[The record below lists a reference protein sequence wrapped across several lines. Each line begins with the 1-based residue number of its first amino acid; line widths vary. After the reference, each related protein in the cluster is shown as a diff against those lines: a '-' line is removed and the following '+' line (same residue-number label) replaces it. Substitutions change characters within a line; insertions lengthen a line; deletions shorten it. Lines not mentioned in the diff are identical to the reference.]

1 MNINTQDLIVSTKH
15 QGEPIAPFW
24 THCVGAGRA
33 AEGLRADWQ
42 TQLRD
47 LVKTHGFRYIRFHG
61 LFHDDMFVYRE
72 DENGNVAPY
81 FQYVDA
87 LFDALLDMGIRPFVE
102 FAFMPTAIAEH
113 KKTVFWWGANGA
125 PPTDYDKWQELV
137 RATTA
142 HWVDRYGIDEVRT
155 WYFECWNEPNLKPF
169 FIGTRSQYLEL
180 YKRTAIA
187 VKAVDPSLR
196 IGGPATSNY
205 VPDERFAG
213 EIEDTSK
220 HAEVLNVEDLSTM
233 DWEPVWLQE
242 FFTYCR
248 AENVPVDFISVHP
261 YPTDWALD
269 EHGQGARLTRDK
281 DATPRDLAHVKS
293 IVKNSPYP
301 NAEIH
306 LTEWSSSSSSRDYTH
321 DYLQAATFVVRA
333 NLESTGCVDSM
344 SYWAFSDIFEEEG
357 GGQEPFHGGFG
368 MINQHGI
375 PKPTYHAYRFMSAL
389 GDHLL
394 ARTKNGVITRH
405 GQTQNVTGLFY
416 NYPDEVTQSVPASF
430 NTRDVADAILAQG
443 TSRTITVNITDLPAN
458 TDYQIEIVDKDHG
471 NAMAKYQA
479 LGYPLNLSR
488 SDVKDIK
495 AAATNT
501 RRENV
506 SSNAKGELNLSI
518 DLPAWAIALLN
529 SVED

>member
-1 MNINTQDLIVSTKH
+1 MNIKTQKMTVSSTE

-24 THCVGAGRA
+24 NLCVGAGRA

-42 TQLRD
+42 AQLRD
-47 LVKTHGFRYIRFHG
+47 LVATHGFRYIRFHG

-72 DENGNVAPY
+72 DKNGKVAPY
-81 FQYVDA
+81 FQYVDT

-113 KKTVFWWGANGA
+113 EKTAFWWGANGA

-142 HWVDRYGIDEVRT
+142 HWVDRYGMEEVRT

-169 FIGTRSQYLEL
+169 FTGTRSQYFEL
-180 YKRTAIA
+180 YKRTAVA
-187 VKAVDPSLR
+187 VKSVDSALR

-205 VPDERFAG
+205 VPDERFLG
-213 EIEDTSK
+213 EVEDSSK
-220 HAEVLNVEDLSTM
+220 HAGVLAAEDLSTM
-233 DWEPVWLQE
+233 EWEPVWLQE

-248 AENVPVDFISVHP
+248 EENVPVDFVSVHP

-269 EHGQGARLTRDK
+269 EHGQGARLTRDV
-281 DATPRDLAHVKS
+281 DATPRDLAHINA
-293 IVKNSPYP
+293 IVKDSPFP

-333 NLESTGCVDSM
+333 NLESIGCVDSM

-375 PKPTYHAYRFMSAL
+375 PKPTYHAYRFLSAL
-389 GDHLL
+389 GDQLL
-394 ARTKNGVITRH
+394 ARTKEGVITRH
-405 GQTQNVTGLFY
+405 GQTHKVTGLFY
-416 NYPDEVTQSVPASF
+416 NYPDEVMQSVPASF
-430 NTRDVADAILAQG
+430 DNRDVAEAVLAQG
-443 TSRTITVNITDLPAN
+443 KTRRINATISDLPAN
-458 TDYQIEIVDKDHG
+458 TAYQIEFVDKDHG
-471 NAMAKYQA
+471 NAMAQYQA
-479 LGYPLNLSR
+479 LGCPLNLSR
-488 SDVKDIK
+488 SDVKAIDT
-495 AAATNT
+495 AARNT
-501 RRENV
+501 RREIF
-506 SSNAKGELNLSI
+506 SSDEKGELNLSFE
-518 DLPAWAIALLN
+518 LPAWAIALL
-529 SVED
+529 S

>member
-1 MNINTQDLIVSTKH
+1 MTINTEKLSVSTTDL
-15 QGEPIAPFW
+15 GELIAPFW
-24 THCVGAGRA
+24 TLCVGAGRA

-42 TQLRD
+42 AQLRA
-47 LVKTHGFRYIRFHG
+47 LVTSHGFRYIRFHG

-72 DENGNVAPY
+72 DKNGKVDPY
-81 FQYVDA
+81 FQYIDT

-102 FAFMPTAIAEH
+102 FAYMPTAIAEH
-113 KKTVFWWGANGA
+113 KKTAFWWGANGA
-125 PPTDYDKWQELV
+125 PPTNYDNWQELV

-169 FIGTRSQYLEL
+169 FNGTRSQYFEL
-180 YKRTAIA
+180 YKRTALA
-187 VKAVDPSLR
+187 VKSVDAALR

-205 VPDERFAG
+205 VPDARFAG
-213 EIEDTSK
+213 EVEDTSQ
-220 HAEVLNVEDLSTM
+220 HAEALTCEDLSKM
-233 DWEPVWLQE
+233 AWEPVWLQE

-248 AENVPVDFISVHP
+248 DENVPVDFVSVHP

-293 IVKNSPYP
+293 IVKDSSFPD
-301 NAEIH
+301 AEIH

-333 NLESTGCVDSM
+333 NLQSTGCVDSM

-375 PKPTYHAYRFMSAL
+375 PKPTYHAYRFLSAL

-394 ARTKNGVITRH
+394 ARTENGVITRD
-405 GQTQNVTGLFY
+405 GQSQNVTALFY

-430 NTRDVADAILAQG
+430 ETRDIADSVLAQG
-443 TSRTITVNITDLPAN
+443 TARTITVSIRDLPAN
-458 TDYQIEIVDKDHG
+458 TAYQIEIVDKDHG
-471 NAMAKYQA
+471 NAMAKYKT

-488 SDVKDIK
+488 SDVTEIK
-495 AAATNT
+495 AVAKNT
-501 RRENV
+501 RREV
-506 SSNAKGELNLSI
+506 FSSNSAGELNLVF
-518 DLPAWAIALLN
+518 DLPPWAIALLN
-529 SVED
+529 AVED